1 MEDIITISIRTTIS
15 FIVILLFYRLTG
27 KKELGE
33 ISVLDIGI
41 TLMIAD
47 LTTELIIEPEDKIYI
62 QVLPI
67 AVLITIQYLLS
78 FITMKSKK
86 ARDIIDGVPSFIIYE
101 GKCQQKMMKK
111 LGYNLDDL
119 YMQLRDKDIT
129 EISDVSYAIL
139 ESSGNLTVFKKTE
152 SFSLPVILD
161 GEIHEK
167 YLHLFDKDEQ
177 WLLNELRTQGYPDP
191 TQIFVC
197 SYNKSQLHV
206 EQIDNTN

>member
-47 LTTELIIEPEDKIYI
+47 LTTEFIIEPEDKLYI

-86 ARDIIDGVPSFIIYE
+86 ARDIVDGVPSFIICE

-111 LGYNLDDL
+111 LWYNLDDL
-119 YMQLRDKDIT
+119 YLQLRDKDIT

-139 ESSGNLTVFKKTE
+139 ESSGNLTVF
-152 SFSLPVILD
+152 
-161 GEIHEK
+161 
-167 YLHLFDKDEQ
+167 
-177 WLLNELRTQGYPDP
+177 
-191 TQIFVC
+191 
-197 SYNKSQLHV
+197 
-206 EQIDNTN
+206 

>member
-47 LTTELIIEPEDKIYI
+47 LTTEFIIEPEDKLYI

-86 ARDIIDGVPSFIIYE
+86 ARDIVDGVPSFIICE

-119 YMQLRDKDIT
+119 YLQLRDKDIT

-139 ESSGNLTVFKKTE
+139 ESSGNLTVF
-152 SFSLPVILD
+152 
-161 GEIHEK
+161 
-167 YLHLFDKDEQ
+167 
-177 WLLNELRTQGYPDP
+177 
-191 TQIFVC
+191 
-197 SYNKSQLHV
+197 
-206 EQIDNTN
+206 